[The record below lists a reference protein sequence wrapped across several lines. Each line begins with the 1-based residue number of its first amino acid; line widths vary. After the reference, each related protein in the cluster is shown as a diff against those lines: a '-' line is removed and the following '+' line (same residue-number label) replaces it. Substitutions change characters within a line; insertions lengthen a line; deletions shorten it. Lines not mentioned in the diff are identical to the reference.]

1 MSQIQEIANS
11 LKKITDHLI
20 ISPLYQSFYVESV
33 KKYEKHTEQSQPI
46 LSGVLTP
53 YEAFKEGFERAIA
66 SFIKLGQEGLVKK
79 KIVSEVQIKNVE
91 TELLEQLIKNLLKDF
106 DSVKFVK
113 KDNRYLAISG
123 GKLYQ
128 FSTLLE
134 RANFNL
140 ISLREE
146 DFKGYQ
152 NLIDNNQLLH
162 QPYLQTSGYKPS
174 ERDFDQADP
183 EHLCRTLSFA
193 EKEAINVYT
202 GNFYR
207 SINALM
213 RGQIDDAIN
222 YNYLLPSM
230 LTPQAKAN
238 QTIKEGLLHIALAV
252 SGLNKLPDYIPPNGP
267 DGKPAKYLYRAE
279 GYVPDDVLAKRK
291 WSVLQGG
298 EITIEMGFI
307 SAAFEKP
314 AGGFF
319 NENAQAA
326 ILIKNLKGKK
336 VTPLSQFGNT
346 EREILLPPT
355 QMQWLYHKDI
365 ITDVFKKQMALFIAK
380 PVTVNLPSNHT
391 TDMFV
396 KTIDPNDNLIWGVD
410 TEWT

>member
-1 MSQIQEIANS
+1 MSQIQEMAAS

-20 ISPLYQSFYVESV
+20 ISPLYQPFFVEST
-33 KKYEKHTEQSQPI
+33 KKYEKHVEQSELI
-46 LSGVLTP
+46 LSGILTP

-66 SFIKLGQEGLVKK
+66 SFIKLGQEGQVKN
-79 KIVSEVQIKNVE
+79 KIISEVQNKTIE

-140 ISLREE
+140 ISLSKE
-146 DFKGYQ
+146 DIEAYQ
-152 NLIDNNQLLH
+152 ALLDNNQLLH
-162 QPYLQTSGYKPS
+162 QPYLHTTGHKPS
-174 ERDFDQADP
+174 ERDFDDLDP
-183 EHLCRTLSFA
+183 DNLCRTISFA

-207 SINALM
+207 TMNALM
-213 RGQIDDAIN
+213 RGNIDDAIK
-222 YNYLLPSM
+222 YNYLLPDM
-230 LTPQAKAN
+230 LSPQAKAN
-238 QTIKEGLLHIALAV
+238 QTIKESLLHIALAV
-252 SGLNKLPDYIPPNGP
+252 SGLNKLPDYVPPNGP

-291 WSVLQGG
+291 WAVLQGG
-298 EITIEMGFI
+298 EITTEMGFI
-307 SAAFEKP
+307 STAFEKP
-314 AGGFF
+314 ASGFF
-319 NENAQAA
+319 NEHSQAA

-336 VTPLSQFGNT
+336 VTPLSQFGNA

-365 ITDVFKKQMALFIAK
+365 ITDIFKKQIALFIAK
-380 PVTVNLPSNHT
+380 PVTVNLPSHDT
-391 TDMFV
+391 PDTFV
-396 KTIDPNDNLIWGVD
+396 NTIDPKDNLMWGVD